1 MTTGSKA
8 DDRKRTGGQPPRRV
22 MTARELDAYLL
33 SRDAVR
39 RAQRIS
45 ALLSQ
50 ASLRPATRQSSH

>member
-8 DDRKRTGGQPPRRV
+8 NDRKRAAQPPRV

-33 SRDAVR
+33 SRDTLR

-50 ASLRPATRQSSH
+50 TSRRPATQHSSP

>member
-8 DDRKRTGGQPPRRV
+8 DRKRAGGQQPSRV

-33 SRDAVR
+33 SRDTLR

-50 ASLRPATRQSSH
+50 TSRRPATQHSSH